1 MPEEQG
7 GLLPQRR
14 PVRVTKGDTH
24 FRVKPGQLRV
34 APASFGES
42 ARIVFVNETK
52 FPVEFVFE
60 DRNLLLVPN
69 TPNHEDRFELDA
81 SGGANEKRSF
91 DVDMAMAQPESKYDV
106 RVRIGPNLETIDA
119 VGGSRP
125 EVEVKP

>member
-52 FPVEFVFE
+52 FTVVFVFE

-69 TPNHEDRFELDA
+69 TPDHEDTFELAPSGA
-81 SGGANEKRSF
+81 S
-91 DVDMAMAQPESKYDV
+91 Q
-106 RVRIGPNLETIDA
+106 
-119 VGGSRP
+119 
-125 EVEVKP
+125 